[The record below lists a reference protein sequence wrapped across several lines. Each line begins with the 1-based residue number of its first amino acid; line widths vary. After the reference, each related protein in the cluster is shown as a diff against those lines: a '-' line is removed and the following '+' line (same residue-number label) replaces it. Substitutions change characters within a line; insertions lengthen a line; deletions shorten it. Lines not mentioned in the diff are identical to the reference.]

1 MSDKI
6 RSPYKLTIA
15 EKKLI
20 AGNFTTH
27 TDWEKPIFDGIKTK
41 VRNNLRPKQKNKCC
55 YCKKEL
61 GHDIKEVDIEHIIPK
76 SEYRDFTFETINLAL
91 SCPACNTIKKDKKI
105 LKEAIKRYPKTTRS
119 FLIVHAHYDNYNQH
133 IVIHNDCIFEG
144 ISKKGC
150 RTIEVCELF
159 RLKAV
164 EKKARKVLTSRTKTS
179 ELVELVR
186 KASPKELT
194 QVMTE
199 IFKRIK

>member
-1 MSDKI
+1 MST
-6 RSPYKLTIA
+6 RS
-15 EKKLI
+15 
-20 AGNFTTH
+20 
-27 TDWEKPIFDGIKTK
+27 
-41 VRNNLRPKQKNKCC
+41 
-55 YCKKEL
+55 
-61 GHDIKEVDIEHIIPK
+61 
-76 SEYRDFTFETINLAL
+76 SENRY
-91 SCPACNTIKKDKKI
+91 
-105 LKEAIKRYPKTTRS
+105 KEAIKRYPKTTRS

>member
-1 MSDKI
+1 MSNKI
-6 RSPYKLTIA
+6 SSPYKLTIA

-20 AGNFTTH
+20 AGNFTIH
-27 TDWEKPIFDGIKTK
+27 TDWEKPIFDEIKTK
-41 VRNNLRPKQKNKCC
+41 VRDNLRPKQKNKCC

-76 SEYRDFTFETINLAL
+76 AEYKDFTFEPLNLAL
-91 SCPACNTIKKDKKI
+91 SCPACNTKKGDTKI
-105 LKEAIKRYPKTTRS
+105 LSKTVKHYPKTTKS

-133 IVIHNDCIFEG
+133 IVIHNDCVFEG

-164 EKKARKVLTSRTKTS
+164 EKKAKKVLTSRTKPS
-179 ELVELVR
+179 ELINLVM

-199 IFKRIK
+199 ISKRLK